1 MGFGLF
7 VPREHRLGNLGWFPR
22 CERLTPLYAKVAPD
36 VDTLPAAVRGELL
49 KDFDARAE
57 EWAIR
62 GGADPRPWL
71 EATTDKLRRHR
82 LATAFD
88 AGETHARA
96 ERLADLS
103 VKLVDFHAIRNL
115 ATQLSLDL
123 PAGNAQSTEASIAAR
138 CREPKTWRR
147 IIDKTHTREAETE
160 LRRIGMIEKG
170 GMLYCSD
177 YAVRWYRS
185 KMAAQEVWLRSQ
197 VVCDN
202 QGTQLDLWDVQQK
215 SLSNKSNRRTELMT
229 RMRGFEDYAK
239 ENDHVA
245 TFFTLTTPSAFHAR
259 STNGADRRRSGPNQS
274 FEGHSVRDG
283 QGWLTK
289 MWARARA
296 RLAKLGIVVY
306 GFRIAEPHHDG
317 TPHWHLVLFC
327 EAHYRGLLWAVLRS
341 RWLSEYADEPGAYAH
356 RAEAKLV
363 ETAKGSATGYI
374 AKYIAKNIDGFETGE
389 LTSDEDS
396 KTPLDKAALRV
407 TAWASL
413 HGIRQFQQIGGPTIT
428 VYRELRRQRT
438 PIDLATIEP
447 ARRACDA
454 HEFGKFI
461 QLNGGIKAGRSGYLR
476 PWKEQP
482 MSPVREEVDKTTGEV
497 SLVRASEP
505 AQNAYGEVRAPQVIG
520 VMSVSEAL
528 ETRTKQWRIIRKC
541 GTSLS
546 SWPDSSP
553 GSFSGAGSGSA
564 PDSALGPVSITV
576 PGAPAL
582 SDPHGWTNP
591 NETSTYGPN

>member
-22 CERLTPLYAKVAPD
+22 CERLTPLYAKVAPN

-49 KDFDARAE
+49 QDFDARAE

-62 GGADPRPWL
+62 GAADPRPWL
-71 EATTDKLRRHR
+71 SETVEKLRRHR

-88 AGETHARA
+88 AAETHARA

-103 VKLVDFHAIRNL
+103 VKLVDYHAIKNL

-123 PAGNAQSTEASIAAR
+123 PAGNPQSTEASIAAR

-147 IIDKTHTREAETE
+147 IIDKTHTREAEGE

-197 VVCDN
+197 MVCDN
-202 QGTQLDLWDVQQK
+202 QGTQLDLWDVHQK

-239 ENDHVA
+239 EHDHVA
-245 TFFTLTTPSAFHAR
+245 TFFTLTCPSAFHAR
-259 STNGADRRRSGPNQS
+259 AVGRGHNSAFTGAAVREGQSWLSTQ
-274 FEGHSVRDG
+274 
-283 QGWLTK
+283 
-289 MWARARA
+289 WARARA
-296 RLAKLGIVVY
+296 RLAKLNITVY

-327 EAHYRGLLWAVLRS
+327 EAHDRGLLWAVLRS
-341 RWLSEYADEPGAYAH
+341 RWLSEYADEPGAHAH

-374 AKYIAKNIDGFETGE
+374 AKYIAKNIDGYGLEGE
-389 LTSDEDS
+389 ASDESIDTKIQDS
-396 KTPLDKAALRV
+396 VLRV

-413 HGIRQFQQIGGPTIT
+413 HGIRQFQQIGGPAVT

-438 PIDLATIEP
+438 PVDLRSIEP
-447 ARRACDA
+447 ARKACDD
-454 HEFGKFI
+454 HEWGKFI
-461 QLNGGIKAGRSGYLR
+461 ALNGGIEMGRRGYLR
-476 PWKEQP
+476 PWTE
-482 MSPVREEVDKTTGEV
+482 RTGEI
-497 SLVRASEP
+497 
-505 AQNAYGEVRAPQVIG
+505 NAYGEVRGPDIVG

-528 ETRTKQWRIIRKC
+528 ETRTKTWRIVRKI
-541 GTSLS
+541 G
-546 SWPDSSP
+546 P
-553 GSFSGAGSGSA
+553 GSGFVDSGVATALHLRSG
-564 PDSALGPVSITV
+564 PQNSALGPVSITV
-576 PGAPAL
+576 PGGPGL

-591 NETSTYGPN
+591 NETSMYGPN